1 MYVIEA
7 GEEVIIAITSH
18 RIVYLFFAS
27 KRQIFLLII
36 LVKGDDQLPS
46 HGGGGWR
53 GLGGPTEVSQVR
65 YQLDLLKHFC
75 LGKSIIYT

>member
-7 GEEVIIAITSH
+7 GEEVRIAITNSQNC
-18 RIVYLFFAS
+18 LSSFFES

-46 HGGGGWR
+46 HGGGGW
-53 GLGGPTEVSQVR
+53 
-65 YQLDLLKHFC
+65 
-75 LGKSIIYT
+75 